1 MGYDNETTGAIAET
15 YGLVS
20 EVPKASPD
28 KRIKNLN
35 KHQNRLGN

>member
-20 EVPKASPD
+20 EVLKAGPN
-28 KRIKNLN
+28 KRIKPPN